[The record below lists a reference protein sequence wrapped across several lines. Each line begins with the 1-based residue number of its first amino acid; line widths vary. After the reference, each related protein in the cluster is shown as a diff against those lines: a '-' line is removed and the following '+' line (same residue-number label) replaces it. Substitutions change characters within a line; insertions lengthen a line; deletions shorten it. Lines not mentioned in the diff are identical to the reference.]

1 MSGSGQLRGNTA
13 LGFPFSIFWKD
24 SLGTETHLISSSISN
39 PFSVFLSLLLSLLL
53 SCHLCLLLCLIFK
66 SCCSSCFIL
75 HSLFLTL
82 SLLSLS
88 NCIYRMETEI
98 CPCQKLPHSQ
108 TQPKLLFWA
117 LSIPVLL
124 DSYFHLDRSKTHGTH
139 PPSIAISP
147 ISLPTMHTIARA
159 RNLGTI
165 LPAHPQAFP
174 LHNQD

>member
-1 MSGSGQLRGNTA
+1 MSGSGQLQGNTA

-82 SLLSLS
+82 SPLSLS

-124 DSYFHLDRSKTHGTH
+124 DSYFHLDRSKTHGTQPSFYCNISH
-139 PPSIAISP
+139 LTPNHAHNCSCQKPGNHSARTPTSIPPS
-147 ISLPTMHTIARA
+147 
-159 RNLGTI
+159 
-165 LPAHPQAFP
+165 
-174 LHNQD
+174 